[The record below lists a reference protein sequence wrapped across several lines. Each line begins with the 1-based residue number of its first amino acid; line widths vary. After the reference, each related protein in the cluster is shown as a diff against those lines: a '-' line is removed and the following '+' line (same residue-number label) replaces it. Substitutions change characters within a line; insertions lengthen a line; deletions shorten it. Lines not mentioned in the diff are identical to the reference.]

1 MFKADMKEKEDNTVE
16 ISDIDHV
23 VFEEF
28 LRFCYTGKFS
38 KSLAIKLFTVAD
50 KVFSEL
56 YFIQVG
62 SYITF
67 NFSMVQ
73 TV

>member
-1 MFKADMKEKEDNTVE
+1 MFLILAQSPIFRAMFKADMKEKEDNTVE

-50 KVFSEL
+50 KVFSE
-56 YFIQVG
+56 I
-62 SYITF
+62 YIIYK
-67 NFSMVQ
+67 
-73 TV
+73 